1 LPAGICLRSHNGAL
15 SMKNYFNHN
24 GKLFEVSDPA
34 LSICNHSYR
43 YGDGLFETMKMVN
56 GKINLIDFHFER
68 LFYSMQ
74 VLGFRV
80 PVLFSEK
87 EITNQINQLAEKNN
101 CSKLARIRLAVSRGE
116 GGVNDCDDKLQY
128 TIECFAAD
136 ENINRLNE
144 NGFTVDIFPGAIKSC
159 DKFSNLKSSSY
170 LHYVMAARFAKEN
183 KLNDALV
190 LNQHNR
196 ICEAS
201 IANLFW
207 IKDKIVYTSPL
218 SEGCVAGTMRKY
230 LLKNIPFIDI
240 IVLEADCNIEDLMN
254 ADEVFLTNAVYGIRW
269 VKQLG
274 NKQYAC
280 NLISSIYKL
289 LMAPLNK

>member
-1 LPAGICLRSHNGAL
+1 
-15 SMKNYFNHN
+15 MKNYFNHN

-34 LSICNHSYR
+34 LSITNHSYR

-56 GKINLIDFHFER
+56 GKIELIKFHFER

-80 PVLFSEK
+80 PVLFSEN
-87 EITNQINQLAEKNN
+87 EIIKQINLLAEKNN
-101 CSKLARIRLAVSRGE
+101 CARLARIRLSVSRGE
-116 GGVNDCDDKLQY
+116 GGINDCDDELQY

-144 NGFTVDIFPGAIKSC
+144 NGFIIDIFPDAVKSC
-159 DKFSNLKSSSY
+159 DKFSNLKSATY

-207 IKDKIVYTSPL
+207 IKNEIIYTPPL
-218 SEGCVAGTMRKY
+218 SDGCVMGTMRKY
-230 LLKNIPFIDI
+230 LLHKLPVAGFAVRESICT
-240 IVLEADCNIEDLMN
+240 AEDLQD
-254 ADEVFLTNAVYGIRW
+254 ADELFLTNAVYGMRW
-269 VKQLG
+269 VKEFRDKSYMNALS
-274 NKQYAC
+274 NR
-280 NLISSIYKL
+280 IYESL
-289 LMAPLNK
+289 VTPLNS

>member
-1 LPAGICLRSHNGAL
+1 
-15 SMKNYFNHN
+15 MKNYFNHN

-34 LSICNHSYR
+34 LSITNHSYR

-56 GKINLIDFHFER
+56 GKIELIKFHFER

-80 PVLFSEK
+80 PVLFSET
-87 EITNQINQLAEKNN
+87 EIINQVNQLAEKNHY
-101 CSKLARIRLAVSRGE
+101 SKLARIRLSVSRGD
-116 GGVNDCDDKLQY
+116 GGLNDCDDKLQY

-144 NGFTVDIFPGAIKSC
+144 NGFTIDTFPDAVKSC

-170 LHYVMAARFAKEN
+170 LHYVMAARYAKEN
-183 KLNDALV
+183 KLNDALI

-207 IKDKIVYTSPL
+207 IKNEIIYTPPL
-218 SEGCVAGTMRKY
+218 SEGCVMGTMRKH
-230 LLKNIPFIDI
+230 LLNQLPAIGFTVKENI
-240 IVLEADCNIEDLMN
+240 CTIEDLQN
-254 ADEVFLTNAVYGIRW
+254 ADELFLTNAIYGMRW
-269 VKQLG
+269 VKQFRDKSYTNNIG
-274 NKQYAC
+274 RR
-280 NLISSIYKL
+280 IYESVI
-289 LMAPLNK
+289 APLNS